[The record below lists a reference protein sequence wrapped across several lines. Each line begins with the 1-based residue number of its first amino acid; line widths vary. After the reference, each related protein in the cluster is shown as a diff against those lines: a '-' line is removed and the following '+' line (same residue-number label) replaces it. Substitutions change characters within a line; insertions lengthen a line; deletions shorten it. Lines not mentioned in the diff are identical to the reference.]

1 MLSFLL
7 LVQTL
12 KVVNKRLIGQYGN
25 LNLVSH
31 LPECHGRLL
40 HMRLHTFFCV
50 WYPLGKEL
58 WIEPLYWLLIVNL
71 LQNSTVPDSSRP
83 DECEAAGRGFVPPP
97 FLPVR
102 APLFPVDPRSQFVR
116 RAPPPFP
123 PPPPGNIY
131 AAPRDYFPP
140 RDFAGPPPPLFP
152 GRLFKKFIYVSTF
165 ICAFLQLC
173 FLLLW

>member
-1 MLSFLL
+1 MSWLAFAYVSTRFLL
-7 LVQTL
+7 CLV
-12 KVVNKRLIGQYGN
+12 
-25 LNLVSH
+25 
-31 LPECHGRLL
+31 
-40 HMRLHTFFCV
+40 
-50 WYPLGKEL
+50 PLGKQL

-116 RAPPPFP
+116 RAPPFP

-140 RDFAGPPPPLFP
+140 RDFPGPPPPLFP
-152 GRLFKKFIYVSTF
+152 GWLFKKIHICVNIY
-165 ICAFLQLC
+165 LC
-173 FLLLW
+173 FSLALLSVAVINTDQNQEKRIRWLSGFRPSTKEAKASLDPL